1 MPINSWKC
9 KTDFFL
15 IFKRM
20 KITELSTESESE
32 IPGGQRKYEINKSS
46 KELLIN
52 SRKEKPG
59 KKAGANCLP

>member
-1 MPINSWKC
+1 
-9 KTDFFL
+9 
-15 IFKRM
+15 M

-32 IPGGQRKYEINKSS
+32 IPGGERKYEINKSS

-52 SRKEKPG
+52 SRKKKTG